1 MTTRP
6 HSGHRSP
13 PPCGRRRRLA
23 RLSVA
28 LYRVGLGPLL
38 GRHLLLLHHTDRIS
52 GDLHHT
58 LLEVAAYDAKRGHWI
73 LVSSP
78 GAAWYRD
85 LQAAPMTTIQ
95 VRNHHYAVT
104 ARFPSADE
112 DAESARRYAAGL
124 SRPARR
130 LCIAMGIVENGGTQ
144 AHRRSGHRLAL
155 LRLDAARGQHLP

>member
-1 MTTRP
+1 MTTSP
-6 HSGHRSP
+6 HSGRRGSP
-13 PPCGRRRRLA
+13 PRGRRRRLA

-38 GRHLLLLHHTDRIS
+38 GRHLLLLHHTDRVS
-52 GDLHHT
+52 GHLHHT
-58 LLEVAAYDAKRGHWI
+58 VLEVAAYDAKRGHWI

-85 LQAAPMTTIQ
+85 LQAAPVTTIQ

-104 ARFPSADE
+104 ARFPSPDHG
-112 DAESARRYAAGL
+112 AEITRQYAAGL

-130 LCIAMGIVENGGTQ
+130 LCTALGIVENGGTG
-144 AHRRSGHRLAL
+144 AHMQSEDQPAL
-155 LRLDAARGQHLP
+155 IRLDAAPGQYRP